1 MRGKKP
7 IPTEMKRL
15 AGNPGRRALNN
26 AEPTP
31 DVEMPQPPSH
41 LNEVALAEW
50 RRISA
55 ELMALK
61 VVSKVDATALAM
73 YCDAYARWVEAS
85 KALQTEGMIVTSSKG
100 FKSMSP
106 YVRIVNQTL
115 VLMKAILV
123 EFGMTPSSR
132 VRLVVPSEDEEQ
144 EEFDSFL
151 SQK

>member
-31 DVEMPQPPSH
+31 DVELPQPPAH
-41 LNEVALAEW
+41 LNDVALAEW
-50 RRISA
+50 KRISA
-55 ELMALK
+55 ELIALK
-61 VVSKVDATALAM
+61 VVSKIDATALAM
-73 YCDAYARWVEAS
+73 YCDAYARWVDAS
-85 KALQTEGMIVTSSKG
+85 NALQKEGMIITSSKG

-115 VLMKAILV
+115 VLMKAMLV
-123 EFGMTPSSR
+123 EFGMTPASR
-132 VRLVVPSEDEEQ
+132 VRLMVPNEDEEQ
-144 EEFDSFL
+144 EEFDAFVS
-151 SQK
+151 KK